1 MCERYPEI
9 RFARGDTYTASF
21 QFPLNGEPYIL
32 SAGDIVRFGVFRGRK
47 PMIMKELTADDQ
59 SEDGTISAVLLPGDT
74 SWMHPGK
81 YEYERELITA
91 DGEVHTLLRAP
102 LLLEDDLITPDSRD
116 ATEAQPDSAD
126 AGGLTA
132 KRVAYDNTDSG
143 LDAETVQQAIDE
155 LSANPKVTTP
165 DLSQNDPTQPDYV
178 KNRTHWVEVTG
189 GTYVEILPEIEAT
202 YDEGEGMFAVELP
215 ENDISA
221 ALSDGQTYTVNW
233 NGVEY
238 STLCQFLDFG
248 DTAAPVLGDVYTVS
262 GGEMGTAATGEPF
275 MIVVYT
281 PEMIGV
287 ENASL
292 LAIFPLDGSTEL
304 TLSISGMNGS
314 TRTVHKLSDEFIDA
328 EWLAKRSVVT
338 RTVLETQEYATG
350 VFGLTADMF
359 ENVKEIRVIVTIDG
373 ERLVDVLE
381 PEFSDNGI
389 FYSAAGTYFVIL
401 NYYMDP
407 TADVVLSDSM
417 DITEPLPGTP
427 TDLSIEADFYKY
439 DQLPKEYLTTAEL
452 GSIEEDEGGGTNTM
466 ANSLSDAA
474 IMLRNG
480 ITVRYNGGYLLAAY
494 GDVDTAK
501 NRFVWVDDWGVHF
514 EQYTDDNNEELTWS
528 WKSTT
533 YATLA
538 DLADALTNYYTQDE
552 INELLSDL
560 GGSGGSVDLSGYYN
574 KEEVDEL
581 LANLDIPK
589 EADLSGYYTK
599 EQTDTLLSAIKQ
611 TTKVTEYTSGD
622 AVEDN
627 RLYEITVDSAV
638 TIEASTADVCP
649 VFGSHF
655 VITMADGGSVTLNC
669 LSFVG
674 NDISTAAAGEVW
686 EISVLCGRCV
696 VTKMS

>member
-91 DGEVHTLLRAP
+91 GGEVHTLLRAP

-155 LSANPKVTTP
+155 LSANPKVATP

-189 GTYVEILPEIEAT
+189 GTYAEIFPETSLTSTEIYSKLGLEA
-202 YDEGEGMFAVELP
+202 GE
-215 ENDISA
+215 
-221 ALSDGQTYTVNW
+221 TYTVNW
-233 NGVEY
+233 NGVAYECVAVEVD
-238 STLCQFLDFG
+238 SGEGFS
-248 DTAAPVLGDVYTVS
+248 AVVLGDIYTMS
-262 GGEMGTAATGEPF
+262 GGEFGAEATGEPF
-275 MIVVYT
+275 VIIEYP
-281 PEMIGV
+281 PELVAEEGYEGYFQIQPLEDVG
-287 ENASL
+287 SL
-292 LAIFPLDGSTEL
+292 TI
-304 TLSISGMNGS
+304 SISGITGS
-314 TRTVHKLSDEFIDA
+314 TRTVHKLSDEFIDT

-338 RTVLETQEYATG
+338 RTVLETQEYTTG

-373 ERLVDVLE
+373 ERLVDALE
-381 PEFSDNGI
+381 PAFSDNGI

-407 TADVVLSDSM
+407 TADIVLSDSM

-552 INELLSDL
+552 INELLSGL
-560 GGSGGSVDLSGYYN
+560 GSSGGSVDLSGYYN

-655 VITMADGGSVTLNC
+655 IITMADGGSVTLNC

-696 VTKMS
+696 VMKMS